1 MELRLKHILLL
12 AELLNRGAKYA
23 YVNISTKDLGNIIN
37 RSQQA
42 ASKHLL
48 ELEEANYIERMK
60 SGKGFKVKVSK
71 KGYDEINKLSM
82 ILKNA
87 LEGIRELEFKGI
99 ITQGM
104 GEGAYYIS
112 LEGYRR
118 QFIEKLG
125 FEPYPGTLNIKLIDD
140 LYKNA
145 KSILKMQP
153 SIFIEGFSD
162 KQRTYGWVK
171 CYKALIDGIEGAV
184 LILERTHHDDSI
196 LEVIAPVKITD
207 KIKVS
212 HGSIIT
218 VKVRLR
224 H

>member
-12 AELLNRGAKYA
+12 AELLNKGAKYA
-23 YVNISTKDLGNIIN
+23 YVNVSTKELGMLLN

-42 ASKHLL
+42 VSKHLL
-48 ELEEANYIERMK
+48 ELEEANYIERVK
-60 SGKGFKVKVSK
+60 SGKTFKIRVTK

-87 LEGIRELEFKGI
+87 LEGIKELEFKGVVTKGI
-99 ITQGM
+99 

-112 LEGYRR
+112 LEGYRK

-125 FEPYPGTLNIKLIDD
+125 FEPYPGTLNIRLIDD
-140 LYKNA
+140 TYKNA

-153 SIFIEGFSD
+153 SIFIQGFRD
-162 KQRTYGWVK
+162 KNRTYGWVK
-171 CYKALIDGIEGAV
+171 CYRASIDGIEGAV

-196 LEVIAPVKITD
+196 LEVIAPVKISE
-207 KIKVS
+207 KIKADY
-212 HGSIIT
+212 GSIIT
-218 VKVRLR
+218 VKVKLKD
-224 H
+224 